1 MMEKPRVL
9 IITGNE
15 LRHRFMANY
24 ISHHLPV
31 AGVVFE
37 KKANVHERFDW
48 PEEEKQVME
57 AHFKARQVSEKY
69 FFEEASNVDN
79 LDAVWVET
87 GKSNSEDI
95 INWIANHSF
104 DYILLFG
111 SSLIKA
117 PLLSQYENRF
127 LNLHLGLSPYYR
139 GSGTN
144 FWPLV
149 HGKPECVG
157 ATLHLATLQV
167 DAGAIL
173 HQVRPD
179 AGILDGPH
187 DLGHKTII
195 KAVEAFPEVVKR
207 YHSRILQPKAQD
219 LTQGE
224 ECKRKD
230 LNALDIQ
237 KMYEQFESGMMAEY
251 INQQSVRQAQYPIVT
266 AF

>member
-1 MMEKPRVL
+1 MDKPSVL

-15 LRHRFMANY
+15 LRHRYMANH
-24 ISHHLPV
+24 ISRHLQV
-31 AGVVFE
+31 SGVIFE

-48 PEEEKQVME
+48 PEAEKQIMQT
-57 AHFKARQVSEKY
+57 HFNSRLESERYY
-69 FFEEASNVDN
+69 FEKQSNVDH
-79 LDAVWVET
+79 LSAIWVET
-87 GKSNSEDI
+87 GQSNSEAI
-95 INWIANHSF
+95 IEWISEKTF
-104 DYILLFG
+104 DYILLYG

-117 PLLSQYENRF
+117 PLLSRYENRF
-127 LNLHLGLSPYYR
+127 INLHLGLSPYYR

-149 HGKPECVG
+149 HRKPECVG
-157 ATLHLATLQV
+157 ATLHMATLQV

-179 AGILDGPH
+179 AAVHDGPH

-195 KAVEAFPEVVKR
+195 KAVEAYPEVVIR
-207 YHSRILQPKAQD
+207 YHNQLLNTFTQD
-219 LTQGE
+219 LSHGV

-230 LNALDIQ
+230 LNAPDIQ
-237 KMYEQFESGMMAEY
+237 KMYQQFESGMMEEY
-251 INQQSVRQAQYPIVT
+251 LNNLNSRQAEYPIVS

>member
-1 MMEKPRVL
+1 MDKPSVL

-15 LRHRFMANY
+15 LRHRYMANH
-24 ISHHLPV
+24 ISQHLPV
-31 AGVVFE
+31 SGVVFE

-48 PEEEKQVME
+48 PVDEKLIMQS
-57 AHFKARQVSEKY
+57 HFEKRSLSEKY
-69 FFEEASNVDN
+69 FFEESSNVDH

-95 INWIANHSF
+95 MDWIGAHSF
-104 DYILLFG
+104 EYVLLFG

-117 PLLSQYENRF
+117 PLLSKYENRF

-149 HGKPECVG
+149 HRKPECVG

-179 AGILDGPH
+179 AAVEDGPH

-207 YHSRILQPKAQD
+207 YHSGQIIAKGQD
-219 LTQGE
+219 LSQGE

-230 LNALDIQ
+230 LNAADIR
-237 KMYEQFESGMMAEY
+237 KMYHQFETGMIADY
-251 INQQSVRQAQYPIVT
+251 LQQKEIRQDQYPIVK

>member
-1 MMEKPRVL
+1 MEKPRVL

-24 ISHHLPV
+24 ISQHLPV
-31 AGVVFE
+31 SGVVFE

-48 PEEEKQVME
+48 PLEEKQIME
-57 AHFKARQVSEKY
+57 AHFKKRSESEMR
-69 FFEEASNVDN
+69 FFENNSTVDH

-87 GKSNSEDI
+87 GKSNSEAIMD
-95 INWIANHSF
+95 WISAHSF
-104 DYILLFG
+104 EYVLLFG

-117 PLLSQYENRF
+117 PLLTKYENRF

-149 HGKPECVG
+149 HRKPECVG

-173 HQVRPD
+173 HQVRPEV
-179 AGILDGPH
+179 ALEDGPH

-195 KAVEAFPEVVKR
+195 KAVEAFPEVVVR
-207 YHSRILQPKAQD
+207 YHAGQIQAKGQD
-219 LTQGE
+219 LSQGE

-230 LNALDIQ
+230 LNANDIQ
-237 KMYEQFESGMMAEY
+237 KMYQQFDSGMIKEY
-251 INQQSVRQAQYPIVT
+251 LQQIAGRQSQYPIVN